1 MKKSLFSILLS
12 LFALSLFAEKISF
25 SAEEMS
31 GQAGGKSSSTILNGN
46 AFIKTESMEISAD
59 RIELTGDNYRYIKAQ
74 GNVSGKNTDSKMDF
88 TCETL
93 EFDRE
98 TNIASLKGDVCLI
111 DASNEVTANA
121 QMIEY
126 NQGTE
131 VAVLQIKV
139 KLVQKSNVCTGAYA
153 VYQKKNQLLEISG
166 NAQVRQGSDTFRAQ
180 QISLNMET
188 QDIKLIGNVKGSV
201 TETANAPAN
210 TASIPGDE
218 SAKKE

>member
-1 MKKSLFSILLS
+1 MKKLLFSAVF
-12 LFALSLFAEKISF
+12 LFFTLSLFAEKISF

-59 RIELTGDNYRYIKAQ
+59 KIELSGDNYRYIKAQ

-126 NQGTE
+126 NQSTE

-188 QDIKLIGNVKGSV
+188 QDIKLTGNVKGSV

-210 TASIPGDE
+210 AAAIPGDE
-218 SAKKE
+218 PAKIE